1 MTNNN
6 PSSVVIKRI
15 ILVDDEKAVRD
26 ATAQSLM
33 LAGFDVET
41 FEHASAAL
49 NHLTHLPPDFDGV
62 VVSDIRMPGMDGL
75 EFLQRALKIDRDLPV
90 ILISGHADVATAV
103 TAMRA
108 GGYDLLEKPF
118 SNAQLLEVIKR
129 AAEKRRLTLEN
140 RALKE
145 ALANQTRPGPRI
157 IGQTPV
163 IMNLRKMITRIANV
177 NADVLIWGETGTGKE
192 LVARSIH
199 EQSKRRNHN
208 YVAINCAAIPGSL
221 LDSELFGH
229 EAGAFTGAK
238 GKRIGKFEHADGG
251 TLFLDEIEGM
261 PLATQA
267 PLLRVL
273 QERKIERLG
282 SNKLIPLDIRVI
294 AATKTDLKE
303 AAEREEFRLDLY
315 YRLNV
320 VTLEIPPLRARR
332 EDIPL
337 LFQHFVLV
345 AAARGETEV
354 PPLNSQALHVL
365 LGHDWPG
372 NIRELRNI
380 AERYVLL
387 GEAYN
392 FDLAALM
399 NSDEKLDGMSLV
411 EQVSCFEKTL
421 IEQALNRYK
430 GNTRAVM
437 DALDLPRKTLADKM
451 KKYGLER
458 EHFRT
463 I

>member
-1 MTNNN
+1 MS
-6 PSSVVIKRI
+6 SSVVASNAGATVNRVMLI
-15 ILVDDEKAVRD
+15 DDEPFVRD
-26 ATAQSLM
+26 ATAQSLL
-33 LAGFDVET
+33 LAGFEVDA
-41 FEHASAAL
+41 FDNARSAL
-49 NHLTHLPPDFDGV
+49 QRLTPEFDGV
-62 VVSDIRMPGMDGL
+62 VVSDIRMPVMDGL
-75 EFLQRALKIDRDLPV
+75 EFLERALGIDRDLPI
-90 ILISGHADVATAV
+90 ILISGHADVALAV
-103 TAMRA
+103 SAMRL
-108 GGYDLLEKPF
+108 GSYDLLEKPF
-118 SNAQLLEVIKR
+118 TTQQLVDVIRR

-140 RALKE
+140 RALKA
-145 ALANQTRPGPRI
+145 ALATQSRPGPRI
-157 IGQTPV
+157 IGQTASIV
-163 IMNLRKMITRIANV
+163 SLRNMITRIANV
-177 NADVLIWGETGTGKE
+177 DADVLIWGETGTGKE
-192 LVARSIH
+192 LVARSLH
-199 EQSKRRNHN
+199 EQSKRRDHN

-238 GKRIGKFEHADGG
+238 AKRIGKFEHANGG

-261 PLATQA
+261 PLSTQA

-282 SNKLIPLDIRVI
+282 SNKLISLDIRVV
-294 AATKTDLKE
+294 AATKVDLKD

-354 PPLNSQALHVL
+354 PPLNAKALHVL
-365 LGHDWPG
+365 MGHDWPG

-399 NSDEKLDGMSLV
+399 KSDERLDGLSLA

-430 GNTRAVM
+430 GSTRLVM
-437 DALDLPRKTLADKM
+437 EALDLPRKTLADKM

-458 EHFRT
+458 EQFR
-463 I
+463 

>member
-1 MTNNN
+1 MSATH
-6 PSSVVIKRI
+6 I

-26 ATAQSLM
+26 STAQSLL
-33 LAGFDVET
+33 LAGFEVET
-41 FEHASAAL
+41 FDNAPSAL
-49 NHLTHLPPDFDGV
+49 SKITPEFEGV
-62 VVSDIRMPGMDGL
+62 VISDIRMPGMDGL
-75 EFLQRALKIDRDLPV
+75 EFLQRVLKIDRDLPV

-103 TAMRA
+103 AAIRK

-118 SNAQLLEVIKR
+118 SGTQLLEVIKR
-129 AAEKRRLTLEN
+129 ARDKRRLTLEN

-145 ALANQTRPGPRI
+145 ALENQTRPGPRI
-157 IGQTPV
+157 IGQTPS
-163 IMNLRKMITRIANV
+163 IMALRKMITRIANV
-177 NADVLIWGETGTGKE
+177 NADVLVWGETGTGKE

-199 EQSKRRNHN
+199 EQSKRRDHN
-208 YVAINCAAIPGSL
+208 YVAINCAAISESL

-238 GKRIGKFEHADGG
+238 GKRIGKFEHANGG

-261 PLATQA
+261 PLSTQA

-294 AATKTDLKE
+294 AATKTDLMA
-303 AAEREEFRLDLY
+303 AAERAEFRKDLY

-320 VTLEIPPLRARR
+320 VTLEVPPLRARR

-345 AAARGETEV
+345 AAARCETEV
-354 PPLNSQALHVL
+354 PPLNSKALHVL
-365 LGHDWPG
+365 IGHDWPG

-392 FDLAALM
+392 FDLATLM
-399 NSDEKLDGMSLV
+399 NSDDKQEGLSLA
-411 EQVSCFEKTL
+411 EQVACFEKIL
-421 IEQALNRYK
+421 IEQALNRHK
-430 GNTRAVM
+430 GSTREVM
-437 DALDLPRKTLADKM
+437 DALDLPRKTLTDKM

-458 EHFRT
+458 GQFRE
-463 I
+463 

>member
-1 MTNNN
+1 MTTAN
-6 PSSVVIKRI
+6 I

-33 LAGFDVET
+33 LAGYEVDAFDSAT
-41 FEHASAAL
+41 AAL
-49 NHLTHLPPDFDGV
+49 RIIAPEFAGV
-62 VVSDIRMPGMDGL
+62 IISDIRMPVMDGL
-75 EFLQRALKIDRDLPV
+75 EFLQQVLKIDRDLPV

-103 TAMRA
+103 SAIRK

-118 SNAQLLEVIKR
+118 SNTQLVEVVKR
-129 AAEKRRLTLEN
+129 ASDKRRLTLEN

-157 IGQTPV
+157 IGQTPAIV
-163 IMNLRKMITRIANV
+163 TLRNMITRIANV
-177 NADVLIWGETGTGKE
+177 NADVLVMGETGTGKE
-192 LVARSIH
+192 LVARSLH
-199 EQSKRRNHN
+199 EQSKRRDHN
-208 YVAINCAAIPGSL
+208 YVAINCAAIPESL

-238 GKRIGKFEHADGG
+238 GKRIGKFEHANGG

-261 PLATQA
+261 PLSTQA

-273 QERKIERLG
+273 QERSIERLG
-282 SNKLIPLDIRVI
+282 SNKPITLDIRVI
-294 AATKTDLKE
+294 AATKVDLKE
-303 AAEREEFRLDLY
+303 ASEREEFRLDLY

-345 AAARGETEV
+345 AAARCESEV
-354 PPLNSQALHVL
+354 PPLNDQALHVL
-365 LGHDWPG
+365 MGHDWPG

-387 GEAYN
+387 GEAYS
-392 FDLAALM
+392 FDLATLM
-399 NSDEKLDGMSLV
+399 NADEKIEGLSLA
-411 EQVSCFEKTL
+411 EQVACFEKTL
-421 IEQALNRYK
+421 IVQSLNRHQ

-458 EHFRT
+458 EQFRE
-463 I
+463 

>member
-1 MTNNN
+1 MST
-6 PSSVVIKRI
+6 PI

-26 ATAQSLM
+26 STAQSLL
-33 LAGFDVET
+33 LAGFDVQT
-41 FEHASAAL
+41 FESAQTAL
-49 NHLTHLPPDFDGV
+49 GRISAEFDGV
-62 VVSDIRMPGMDGL
+62 VVSDIRMPEMDGL
-75 EFLQRALKIDRDLPV
+75 EFLQRILRIDRDLPV

-103 TAMRA
+103 NAIRG

-118 SNAQLLEVIKR
+118 ANAQLIDVIKR
-129 AAEKRRLTLEN
+129 AYEKRRLTLEN

-157 IGQTPV
+157 IGQTPA

-177 NADVLIWGETGTGKE
+177 DADVLVWGETGTGKE

-199 EQSKRRNHN
+199 EQSKRRDHN
-208 YVAINCAAIPGSL
+208 YVAINCAAIPEHL

-238 GKRIGKFEHADGG
+238 GKRIGKFEHANGG

-261 PLATQA
+261 PLSTQA

-282 SNKLIPLDIRVI
+282 SNKLIALDIRVV
-294 AATKTDLKE
+294 AATKMDLMA
-303 AAEREEFRLDLY
+303 AAERAEFRRDLY

-320 VTLEIPPLRARR
+320 VTLEVPPLRARR

-345 AAARGETEV
+345 AAARCETEV

-399 NSDEKLDGMSLV
+399 KSDEKPAGMSLA
-411 EQVSCFEKTL
+411 EQVSYFEKTL
-421 IEQALNRYK
+421 IEQALNRHK
-430 GNTRAVM
+430 GNTREVM
-437 DALDLPRKTLADKM
+437 DALDLPRKTLTDKM

-458 EHFRT
+458 GMFQE
-463 I
+463 

>member
-1 MTNNN
+1 MTVNN
-6 PSSVVIKRI
+6 I

-33 LAGFDVET
+33 LAGFEVET
-41 FEHASAAL
+41 FASAISAL
-49 NHLTHLPPDFDGV
+49 QKITPEFEGV
-62 VVSDIRMPGMDGL
+62 IISDIRMPGMDGL
-75 EFLQRALKIDRDLPV
+75 EFLQHVLKIDRDLPV

-103 TAMRA
+103 TAIRQ

-118 SNAQLLEVIKR
+118 SNTQLLDVIKR
-129 AAEKRRLTLEN
+129 AGDKRRLTLEN

-145 ALANQTRPGPRI
+145 ALENQTRPGPRI
-157 IGQTPV
+157 IGQTPA
-163 IMNLRKMITRIANV
+163 ITTLRKMISRVANV
-177 NADVLIWGETGTGKE
+177 EADVLIMGETGTGKE
-192 LVARSIH
+192 LVARSLH
-199 EQSKRRNHN
+199 EQSKRRDHN
-208 YVAINCAAIPGSL
+208 YVAINCAAIPESL

-238 GKRIGKFEHADGG
+238 NRRIGKFEHASGG

-261 PLATQA
+261 PLSTQA

-273 QERKIERLG
+273 QERMIERLG
-282 SNKLIPLDIRVI
+282 SNKPVPLNIRVI

-303 AAEREEFRLDLY
+303 AAERDEFRLDLY

-332 EDIPL
+332 VDIPL

-345 AAARGETEV
+345 AAARCETEV
-354 PPLNSQALHVL
+354 PPLNSKALHVL

-392 FDLAALM
+392 FDLAVLM
-399 NSDEKLDGMSLV
+399 NSDEKLEGLSLA
-411 EQVSCFEKTL
+411 EQVACFEKTL
-421 IEQALNRYK
+421 IEQALNRHK
-430 GNTRAVM
+430 GNTRSVM
-437 DALDLPRKTLADKM
+437 DVLDLPRKTLADKM

-458 EHFRT
+458 GQFRD
-463 I
+463 

>member
-1 MTNNN
+1 MTTPN
-6 PSSVVIKRI
+6 I

-26 ATAQSLM
+26 STAQSLM
-33 LAGFDVET
+33 LAGYEVET
-41 FEHASAAL
+41 FDNAPAAL
-49 NHLTHLPPDFDGV
+49 AVITPEFEGV
-62 VVSDIRMPGMDGL
+62 VISDIRMPLMDGL

-103 TAMRA
+103 TAIRA

-118 SNAQLLEVIKR
+118 SKTQLLDVIKR
-129 AAEKRRLTLEN
+129 AGEKRRLTLEN

-157 IGQTPV
+157 IGQAPS
-163 IMNLRKMITRIANV
+163 IMALRKMITRIANV
-177 NADVLIWGETGTGKE
+177 NADVLIGGETGTGKE

-199 EQSKRRNHN
+199 EQSKRRDHN
-208 YVAINCAAIPGSL
+208 YVAINCAAIPESL

-238 GKRIGKFEHADGG
+238 GKRIGKFEHANGG

-261 PLATQA
+261 PLSTQA

-282 SNKLIPLDIRVI
+282 SNKLIPLDIRVV
-294 AATKTDLKE
+294 AATKTDLKT

-320 VTLEIPPLRARR
+320 VTVEIPPLRARR

-345 AAARGETEV
+345 AAARCETEV
-354 PPLNSQALHVL
+354 PPLGSKSLHVL

-399 NSDEKLDGMSLV
+399 KSDEKPEGMSLA
-411 EQVSCFEKTL
+411 EQVSCFEKML
-421 IEQALNRYK
+421 IEQTLNRHK
-430 GNTRAVM
+430 GNTRSVM
-437 DALDLPRKTLADKM
+437 EALDLPRKTLTDKM

-458 EHFRT
+458 GQFRE
-463 I
+463 